1 VTRPA
6 SRPRTAT
13 PALARRAGALRASPV
28 RDLLALTARSE
39 VISFA
44 GGLPAPELLDAAG
57 IRRAYDEV
65 LAGPPAQSLQYS
77 ATEGDPDLRGAL
89 AARLGRHG
97 LPTDLDDLLVTTG
110 SQQALTLLTMALLDP
125 GDVVAVEDPTYLA
138 ALQCFGLAGARVV
151 AVPTDDDGVRPDDLD
166 VVIARHRPRLLYL
179 VPTFQNPTGRTMPA
193 HRRRT
198 VAEIA
203 AHHGLWIVED
213 DPYGELRYDGAPEP
227 WIAAEPAAADR
238 TVLLGSLSKT
248 MAPGMRLGWLRA
260 ADPLRRACVIAKQAT
275 DLHTSTIDQ
284 AAAALYLADAPTR
297 HLAGMRAAYR
307 ERRDAMLAALPST
320 LPPGSRWTTPRG
332 GMFVWARLPAGYDAG
347 ALLPA
352 ALDQGAAYVPG
363 EPFFAGQPDVS
374 TLRLSFTTH
383 PPARIAEG
391 LARLA
396 RAFDA
401 VPASR

>member
-1 VTRPA
+1 
-6 SRPRTAT
+6 
-13 PALARRAGALRASPV
+13 V

-238 TVLLGSLSKT
+238 N
-248 MAPGMRLGWLRA
+248 APGLA
-260 ADPLRRACVIAKQAT
+260 ARGRP
-275 DLHTSTIDQ
+275 
-284 AAAALYLADAPTR
+284 AAAGLRDRQAGHRPAHLDDRPGRRRPVPRRRADAPSGGDAR
-297 HLAGMRAAYR
+297 RLPRAT
-307 ERRDAMLAALPST
+307 RRDARRAAEHAAPGQPVDDAARRHVRLG
-320 LPPGSRWTTPRG
+320 PPPRGVRRRRAAARGSRPG
-332 GMFVWARLPAGYDAG
+332 CGLCAR
-347 ALLPA
+347 
-352 ALDQGAAYVPG
+352 
-363 EPFFAGQPDVS
+363 
-374 TLRLSFTTH
+374 
-383 PPARIAEG
+383 
-391 LARLA
+391 
-396 RAFDA
+396 
-401 VPASR
+401 